1 MSTHRPAHPTTA
13 VDHRASVAAETAAF
27 VAAVQGADPTTPV
40 PSCPGWNLADLV
52 KHTGSVQRWFAVLLR
67 KEIQQPPTSRDV
79 DLQLPPRPEDYP
91 DWLAASAVEAAGAFA
106 ATAPDTPMWAWG
118 ADQHARFWARRML
131 YETLVHRVDAE
142 LALGRRP
149 MVDRALAVDGVDE
162 FLVNLPFAAFFA
174 PNTAQ
179 LRGTGQ
185 TIRFRC
191 IDGEGDWLVRL
202 QPDRFGIA
210 TDGPGRETAVDATL
224 RGAAADL
231 LLLLYGRLDPMDD
244 RFERQGNPALLDR
257 WFANSA
263 F

>member
-118 ADQHARFWARRML
+118 PTSTPGSGPAGCCTRRWCTGWTPSSPSDGGRWSTARW
-131 YETLVHRVDAE
+131 
-142 LALGRRP
+142 
-149 MVDRALAVDGVDE
+149 
-162 FLVNLPFAAFFA
+162 
-174 PNTAQ
+174 
-179 LRGTGQ
+179 
-185 TIRFRC
+185 
-191 IDGEGDWLVRL
+191 
-202 QPDRFGIA
+202 
-210 TDGPGRETAVDATL
+210 
-224 RGAAADL
+224 
-231 LLLLYGRLDPMDD
+231 
-244 RFERQGNPALLDR
+244 R
-257 WFANSA
+257 WTVWTSS
-263 F
+263 